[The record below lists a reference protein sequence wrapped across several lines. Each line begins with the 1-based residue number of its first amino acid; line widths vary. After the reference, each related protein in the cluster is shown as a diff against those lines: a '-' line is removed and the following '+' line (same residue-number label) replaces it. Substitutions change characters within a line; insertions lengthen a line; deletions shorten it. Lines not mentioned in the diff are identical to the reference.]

1 MPKSRIEWQMH
12 STPRLAYLV
21 VLVVLAPKMD

>member
-1 MPKSRIEWQMH
+1 MPKSRIERQMH

-21 VLVVLAPKMD
+21 VLVLAPKMD